1 MDVDET
7 DYTEPQHQNEA
18 VNQIEAVNQ
27 NEARIQDDTLVY
39 KIDRSYLNP
48 IHIENE
54 HNRQDSD
61 CSNIFVSN
69 DNVAP
74 DSYDTNEEVHS
85 IAMDDLPP
93 PCSAPP

>member
-1 MDVDET
+1 MDVDQA

-18 VNQIEAVNQ
+18 VNQ
-27 NEARIQDDTLVY
+27 NEARIQEDTLVH
-39 KIDRSYLNP
+39 KIDGSYLNP

-74 DSYDTNEEVHS
+74 DSNDTNEEVHN
-85 IAMDDLPP
+85 IALGDLPP